1 MMMNTSGFTSIQ
13 HANRLVFSSVLAR
26 PMPIGARMDEER
38 RLVDGGSKNK
48 SYNEDTRIKID
59 GDDKKPNELVTFN
72 VSGRKFITTS
82 HTLYNFPDSLIGT
95 SENRAKLKRT
105 KDGEIFLDRHAI
117 VFESVLT
124 FYQTGIFEPPS
135 QVNQNIF
142 VGDIKYYELVEEA
155 MQSGLKG
162 FDNKVIP
169 MPERLVQRKIW
180 TLLEYP
186 DSSFMARIVSM
197 FSLLV
202 IITSIVTFCWETV
215 PEYNTNKVNFDDLS
229 PGKQLTIKILDDIEL
244 FCIVY
249 FTFEIIL
256 RFVCSPKKW
265 SFMKDILN
273 IIDIV
278 SILPFYVTLIFS
290 MEGSVSIYFLRAV
303 RLVRVFRVFKLSRH
317 SNEMKILGIAV
328 RESGRELGV
337 LVFFI
342 LLAVLLFSSA
352 VYYAEDGVPGTKL
365 VSIPG
370 AFWWSIVTMT
380 TVGYGDEVPQSIP
393 GRLVGAVCA
402 MTGILVI
409 AMPIPIIVNNF
420 TRQYQRLKPAS
431 KYWEDFQDTR
441 KLSGEGTDENGKTDR
456 KTSHVI
462 GLYEVDINKNE
473 AKNTTVVSSNHSNH
487 VNGSTT
493 KNNGDVTE
501 IGLPNGKV
509 EIAHTAL

>member
-1 MMMNTSGFTSIQ
+1 M
-13 HANRLVFSSVLAR
+13 
-26 PMPIGARMDEER
+26 
-38 RLVDGGSKNK
+38 DGGSKNK
-48 SYNEDTRIKID
+48 SYNDETKIKID

-105 KDGEIFLDRHAI
+105 KDGEIFLDRHAG

-162 FDNKVIP
+162 FDTKVIP

-186 DSSFMARIVSM
+186 DSSFLARIVSM

-215 PEYNTNKVNFDDLS
+215 PEYNTNKVNFDDLT

-256 RFVCSPKKW
+256 RFICSPKKW

-365 VSIPG
+365 QSIPG

-380 TVGYGDEVPQSIP
+380 TVGYGDEVPQSI
-393 GRLVGAVCA
+393 
-402 MTGILVI
+402 
-409 AMPIPIIVNNF
+409 
-420 TRQYQRLKPAS
+420 
-431 KYWEDFQDTR
+431 R
-441 KLSGEGTDENGKTDR
+441 KSFSLN
-456 KTSHVI
+456 
-462 GLYEVDINKNE
+462 
-473 AKNTTVVSSNHSNH
+473 
-487 VNGSTT
+487 
-493 KNNGDVTE
+493 
-501 IGLPNGKV
+501 
-509 EIAHTAL
+509 